1 VATLLRAA
9 HIAKEKP
16 MAVDH
21 PFGRATIGSSVGLL
35 GDIDDS
41 VLLDTAQ
48 ITTRVERGGAEMT
61 MRGQSDLLYTTGMNQ
76 ASIGVAG
83 SYGVEGVQKVTAA
96 VSAYFGYSSA
106 ELKKQTSVVYEIVQ
120 WGGYEYI
127 KFDQLT
133 PLEMLGSLSP
143 APQALA
149 GQALDRYNQYM
160 TKLDEI
166 LNHPYVEIIGWS
178 IPEVFDFFRDQFT
191 IQAKHKK
198 LNLLASLVADS
209 RLFHKQWMEKASEF
223 RKNYGEG
230 MVVGVLWGGIGQAT
244 MTIENKADAAAWKYG
259 GGSKFSYEGIATSV
273 AVEAT
278 YDASGSQ
285 DKSQIKVWCQGNW
298 SGDCVANQ
306 VNSWTNTLNGKAFT
320 EVSGI
325 KPLGAPVISAKTSFP
340 KAPAFVQPPKVQK
353 ETKQLTKDKVETAAK
368 LATYDKAKALFE
380 KMNPGRDFE
389 KSINAF
395 LERATTEKP
404 KTGPMTNLLKDV
416 AANRLSTRSLLT

>member
-1 VATLLRAA
+1 
-9 HIAKEKP
+9 
-16 MAVDH
+16 MAVKN
-21 PFGRATIGSSVGLL
+21 PFSQVTIGSSVGLQ
-35 GDIDDS
+35 GNFDES
-41 VLLDTAQ
+41 VLLDNAQ
-48 ITTRVERGGAEMT
+48 ITTRVERGSAEMT

-133 PLEMLGSLSP
+133 PLEMLGSLAA

-149 GQALDRYNQYM
+149 EQALDRYNEYM

-166 LNHPYVEIIGWS
+166 LNHPYVEIIEWS

-198 LNLLASLVADS
+198 LNSLASLVADS
-209 RLFHKQWMEKASEF
+209 RKFHKQWMEKASEF
-223 RKNYGEG
+223 RENYGEG

-259 GGSKFSYEGIATSV
+259 GGSKFSYESTAASV

-285 DKSQIKVWCQGNW
+285 DMSKIKVECHSDY
-298 SGDCVANQ
+298 SGACVADQ
-306 VNSWTNTLNGKAFT
+306 VKSWTVKLNGKAFQ
-320 EVSGI
+320 EVAGI
-325 KPLGAPVISAKTSFP
+325 KPLGAPPISITKSFP
-340 KAPAFVQPPKVQK
+340 KAPGFVKPPKVQK

-380 KMNPGRDFE
+380 KMNPGKDFE

-395 LERATTEKP
+395 LKRATTEKP
-404 KTGPMTNLLKDV
+404 KTGQMTNLLKDV
-416 AANRLSTRSLLT
+416 AANRLSTRSLLN

>member
-1 VATLLRAA
+1 
-9 HIAKEKP
+9 
-16 MAVDH
+16 MAVNN
-21 PFGRATIGSSVGLL
+21 PFDRATIGSSVGLL

-48 ITTRVERGGAEMT
+48 ITARVERGSAEMT

-106 ELKKQTSVVYEIVQ
+106 ELRKQTSVVYEIVQ

-127 KFDQLT
+127 NFDQLT
-133 PLEMLGSLSP
+133 PLELLGSLAK

-149 GQALDRYNQYM
+149 GQALDRYNKYM

-166 LNHPYVEIIGWS
+166 LNHPYVVIAGWS
-178 IPEVFDFFRDQFT
+178 VPEVFDLFRDQFS
-191 IQAKHKK
+191 IQPKHKNLK
-198 LNLLASLVADS
+198 LLASLVEDS
-209 RLFHKQWMEKASEF
+209 RTFHREWMEKASEF

-244 MTIENKADAAAWKYG
+244 MTVEDKADAAAWKYG
-259 GGSKFSYEGIATSV
+259 GGSKFSYESTGASV

-285 DKSQIKVWCQGNW
+285 DRSQIRVRCDTNW
-298 SGDCVANQ
+298 SGDCVAGQ
-306 VNSWTNTLNGKAFT
+306 VNSWKDALDDKAFT

-325 KPLGAPVISAKTSFP
+325 KPLGAPALSVTKGFP
-340 KAPAFVQPPKVQK
+340 KVPAFVKPTKVEK
-353 ETKQLTKDKVETAAK
+353 ETKQLTKAKVETAAK

-380 KMNPGRDFE
+380 KMNPGKDFE
-389 KSINAF
+389 KSINGF
-395 LERATTEKP
+395 LKRATTERP

>member
-1 VATLLRAA
+1 
-9 HIAKEKP
+9 
-16 MAVDH
+16 MAVNN
-21 PFGRATIGSSVGLL
+21 PFEGATIGSSVGLL
-35 GDIDDS
+35 GDFDDS

-48 ITTRVERGGAEMT
+48 ITTKVERGSAEMT

-83 SYGVEGVQKVTAA
+83 SYGVEGIQKVTTA

-106 ELKKQTSVVYEIVQ
+106 QLKKQTSVVYEIVQ

-133 PLEMLGSLSP
+133 PLEMLGSLAK

-149 GQALDRYNQYM
+149 GQALDRYNKYM
-160 TKLDEI
+160 EKLDEI

-178 IPEVFDFFRDQFT
+178 IPEVFDFFRDPFA

-198 LNLLASLVADS
+198 LNLLASLVKDS
-209 RLFHKQWMEKASEF
+209 RTFHKEWMEKASEF

-244 MTIENKADAAAWKYG
+244 MTVENKADAAAWKYG
-259 GGSKFSYEGIATSV
+259 GGSKFSYASTAASV

-278 YDASGSQ
+278 YDASGSE
-285 DKSQIKVWCQGNW
+285 DKSQIKVECHGSY
-298 SGDCVANQ
+298 SGDCVAGQ
-306 VNSWTNTLNGKAFT
+306 VKSWTDTLNDKAFT

-325 KPLGAPVISAKTSFP
+325 KPLGAQAISIKKSFP
-340 KAPAFVQPPKVQK
+340 KAPGFATPTKVQK
-353 ETKQLTKDKVETAAK
+353 QTKQLTKDKVETAAK

-380 KMNPGRDFE
+380 KMNPGKDFE

-395 LERATTEKP
+395 LQRATSEKP

-416 AANRLSTRSLLT
+416 AANRLSTRSLLLLK

>member
-1 VATLLRAA
+1 
-9 HIAKEKP
+9 

-48 ITTRVERGGAEMT
+48 ITTRGERGSAEMT

-127 KFDQLT
+127 NFDQLT
-133 PLEMLGSLSP
+133 PLELLGSLLP

-149 GQALDRYNQYM
+149 GQALDRYNKYM

-191 IQAKHKK
+191 IQPKHEK
-198 LNLLASLVADS
+198 LKMLASLVRDS
-209 RLFHKQWMEKASEF
+209 QTFHKEWMDNASLF

-244 MTIENKADAAAWKYG
+244 MTVEDKADAAAWKYG
-259 GGSKFSYEGIATSV
+259 GGSKFSYESNATSV

-285 DKSQIKVWCQGNW
+285 DKSQVRVQCEGA
-298 SGDCVANQ
+298 SYGPCVRDQ
-306 VNSWTNTLNGKAFT
+306 VESWVTKLNDKAFA

-325 KPLGAPVISAKTSFP
+325 KPLGAPAISIARSFP
-340 KAPAFVQPPKVQK
+340 KLAAFVKPAKVQK
-353 ETKQLTKDKVETAAK
+353 ETKQLTKDKVERAAK

-380 KMNPGRDFE
+380 KMNPGKDFE
-389 KSINAF
+389 KSINGF
-395 LERATTEKP
+395 LKRTAKEKP
-404 KTGPMTNLLKDV
+404 KTGPMTNLLQDV
-416 AANRLSTRSLLT
+416 AANRLSTG

>member
-1 VATLLRAA
+1 
-9 HIAKEKP
+9 
-16 MAVDH
+16 MAVNN
-21 PFGRATIGSSVGLL
+21 PFEPATIGSSVGLL
-35 GDIDDS
+35 GNFDDS

-48 ITTRVERGGAEMT
+48 ITTKVERGAAEMT

-83 SYGVEGVQKVTAA
+83 SYGVEGVQNITAA
-96 VSAYFGYSSA
+96 VSTYFGYSSA

-127 KFDQLT
+127 NFDRLT
-133 PLEMLGSLSP
+133 PLEMLASLLP

-149 GQALDRYNQYM
+149 GQALDQYNKYM

-178 IPEVFDFFRDQFT
+178 IPQVFDFFRDPFT

-198 LNLLASLVADS
+198 LKLLASLVKDS
-209 RLFHKQWMEKASEF
+209 RIFHKDWMDKASEF

-230 MVVGVLWGGIGQAT
+230 MVVGVLLGGIGQAT
-244 MTIENKADAAAWKYG
+244 MIVENKADAAAWKYG
-259 GGSKFSYEGIATSV
+259 GGSKFSYASTAASV

-285 DKSQIKVWCQGNW
+285 DKSQIKVDCYGAW
-298 SGDCVANQ
+298 SGDCVADQ
-306 VNSWTNTLNGKAFT
+306 VKSWTDTLNGKAFT

-325 KPLGAPVISAKTSFP
+325 KPLGAPAISIKKSFP
-340 KAPAFVQPPKVQK
+340 KAPAFAKPPKVQK

-389 KSINAF
+389 TSINAF
-395 LERATTEKP
+395 LQRATTEKP
-404 KTGPMTNLLKDV
+404 KTKPVTKLLEDV